1 MKENKDK
8 NNAIFSQY
16 MPFYKCSDY
25 WIQREYIS
33 NTEKFLKTFENNTF
47 TNECRRFIE
56 GLTKDNFSCKYY
68 NENKFNSMIPKH
80 QNSSLKIF
88 HLNIRS
94 LNKHCHVLKAY
105 LSCLNSNFDIILLTE
120 IGHANKQ
127 LIEKV
132 FTEYTLYYDL
142 SKSKKG
148 GAGIL
153 VRNDRFDDVEINDN
167 KLKMNCNCPNCKVES
182 IFLNLKYNKD
192 NITIAS
198 IYRHPSGTVQH
209 FCESLDK
216 CINKINTNNT
226 LIIGGDI
233 NIDLLKTNTMTK
245 NYLDTMLSNNLIPN
259 ILIPTRFAEHSTT
272 LIDHIFTRLPLSK
285 INNMVTAGNL
295 ITDITDHLSNFVIID
310 IEIKRT
316 KDRPFIRLYTKR
328 NTEIFQNNI
337 AAELSNINE
346 TINTQTNIDINELYK
361 SFFEKMHALLDQ
373 YFPRVPKI
381 KTGLQME

>member
-1 MKENKDK
+1 
-8 NNAIFSQY
+8 
-16 MPFYKCSDY
+16 
-25 WIQREYIS
+25 
-33 NTEKFLKTFENNTF
+33 
-47 TNECRRFIE
+47 
-56 GLTKDNFSCKYY
+56 
-68 NENKFNSMIPKH
+68 MIPKH

-192 NITIAS
+192 NITIGA

-216 CINKINTNNT
+216 CMNKINTNNT
-226 LIIGGDI
+226 LIIGDDI
-233 NIDLLKTNTMTK
+233 NIDLLKTCREK
-245 NYLDTMLSNNLIPN
+245 
-259 ILIPTRFAEHSTT
+259 TRSW
-272 LIDHIFTRLPLSK
+272 
-285 INNMVTAGNL
+285 
-295 ITDITDHLSNFVIID
+295 
-310 IEIKRT
+310 RT
-316 KDRPFIRLYTKR
+316 
-328 NTEIFQNNI
+328 
-337 AAELSNINE
+337 
-346 TINTQTNIDINELYK
+346 
-361 SFFEKMHALLDQ
+361 
-373 YFPRVPKI
+373 
-381 KTGLQME
+381 

>member
-1 MKENKDK
+1 
-8 NNAIFSQY
+8 
-16 MPFYKCSDY
+16 
-25 WIQREYIS
+25 
-33 NTEKFLKTFENNTF
+33 
-47 TNECRRFIE
+47 
-56 GLTKDNFSCKYY
+56 
-68 NENKFNSMIPKH
+68 
-80 QNSSLKIF
+80 
-88 HLNIRS
+88 
-94 LNKHCHVLKAY
+94 
-105 LSCLNSNFDIILLTE
+105 
-120 IGHANKQ
+120 
-127 LIEKV
+127 
-132 FTEYTLYYDL
+132 
-142 SKSKKG
+142 
-148 GAGIL
+148 
-153 VRNDRFDDVEINDN
+153 
-167 KLKMNCNCPNCKVES
+167 MNCNCPNCKVES

-192 NITIAS
+192 NVTIAS

-285 INNMVTAGNL
+285 ISNMVTAGNL

-373 YFPRVPKI
+373 YFPRVRQSRKKAKDKDWITDGIEKI
-381 KTGLQME
+381 YKTKTQIISFQCFTSISKFMYKE